1 MSLKVGFIGA
11 GNMGHAMIK
20 SVANSKFILS
30 EKIFVY
36 DVDEEKLS
44 NLKLE
49 AGITILNNSTEVI
62 KRSDI
67 IILAVKPNII
77 KNILEDCKNT
87 FDDKKILVSVAV
99 GVPIK
104 FYQDIIGGDKKIIRT
119 MPNTPALV
127 GEGMTLM
134 CYDDKILS
142 QKDFLKVKNIFE
154 CFGKVEVL
162 DEKLMDEVT
171 AVTGSSPAYVFMFIE
186 AMADAAVL
194 SGLPR
199 ELSYRLAAQAVMG
212 SAKLILETDKHPGE
226 LKDQV
231 CSPAGT
237 TIEAVKTLEK
247 RGFRYAII
255 DAMEECT
262 KRAREIGKGGH

>member
-1 MSLKVGFIGA
+1 MSAKVGFIGA
-11 GNMGHAMIK
+11 GNMGCAMINSIVK
-20 SVANSKFILS
+20 SGVTSN
-30 EKIFVY
+30 ENVFVY
-36 DVDEEKLS
+36 DIDKEKLS
-44 NLKLE
+44 NLKSE
-49 AGITILNNSTEVI
+49 TGITILNNSTEVVQ
-62 KRSDI
+62 KSDI
-67 IILAVKPNII
+67 VILSVKPNMVE
-77 KNILEDCKNT
+77 KVLEPCKSS

-104 FYQDIIGGDKKIIRT
+104 YYQDIIGDDRKIIRT

-127 GEGMTLM
+127 AEGMTLM

-142 QKDFLKVKNIFE
+142 KDDILNVKRILE

-162 DEKLMDEVT
+162 DEKLMNEVT

-199 ELSYRLAAQAVMG
+199 DLSYKLAAQAVMG
-212 SAKLILETDKHPGE
+212 SAKLVLETGKHPGE

-237 TIEAVKTLEK
+237 TIEAVKSLEK
-247 RGFRYAII
+247 NGFRHTII
-255 DAMEECT
+255 DAMIECT
-262 KRAREIGKGGH
+262 KRAREIGKG